1 MGDSFTHDPSVTSE
15 ALCMYNKRSL
25 LIYTIRLLLLVS
37 PALRHLSR
45 LPHLLQHHGEG
56 EEVGESLC

>member
-1 MGDSFTHDPSVTSE
+1 MGDSLIHDTSLTSE
-15 ALCMYNKRSL
+15 ALRMYDKRSL
-25 LIYTIRLLLLVS
+25 LVYTIRLLRLVS